1 MTRVTSGFAGDRFY
15 YEISGHACVENG
27 GYYETELNHDE
38 FDDGRV
44 CAAVSILVLTAA
56 EKISRMESEGAFFN
70 SNITVES
77 GYCCF
82 DLEARDEYAS
92 ELSALF
98 DLLNVGFELLEENY
112 PQHVSVE

>member
-15 YEISGHACVENG
+15 YEISGHACVESCG
-27 GYYETELNHDE
+27 SYETSLSSETSE
-38 FDDGRV
+38 DGLV

-56 EKISRMESEGAFFN
+56 ERIALMESEGAFY
-70 SNITVES
+70 SSSITIES

-98 DLLNVGFELLEENY
+98 DLLTVGFQLLEENY